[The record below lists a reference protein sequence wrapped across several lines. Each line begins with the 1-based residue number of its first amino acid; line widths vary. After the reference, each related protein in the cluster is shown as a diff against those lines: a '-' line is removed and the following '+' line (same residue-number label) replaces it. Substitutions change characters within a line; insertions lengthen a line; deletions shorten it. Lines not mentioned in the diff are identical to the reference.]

1 MLLLDQ
7 LRCSGYDPTF
17 ARVDTPEAMHAA
29 LDQQPW
35 DLILADYA
43 MPRFSG
49 AAALSLVR
57 QRGLDVPFILVS
69 GVVDEEKAV
78 SMMRAGAHDYI
89 EKGNLTR
96 LA

>member
-1 MLLLDQ
+1 MDASIRILIVDDSENDTVLLLDQ

-17 ARVDTPEAMHAA
+17 ERVDTPEAMHAA

-49 AAALSLVR
+49 
-57 QRGLDVPFILVS
+57 
-69 GVVDEEKAV
+69 
-78 SMMRAGAHDYI
+78 
-89 EKGNLTR
+89 
-96 LA
+96 